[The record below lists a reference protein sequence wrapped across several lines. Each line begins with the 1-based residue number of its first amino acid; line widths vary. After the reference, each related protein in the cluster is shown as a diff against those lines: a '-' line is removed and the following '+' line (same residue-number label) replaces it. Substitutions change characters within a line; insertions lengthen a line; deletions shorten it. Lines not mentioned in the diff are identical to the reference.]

1 MSLGW
6 TRLEWVGLIILEGR
20 GPRYIEEEPIYIYI
34 LILLKICLIYIF
46 FHKPRGAGAL
56 WDPPESVP
64 V

>member
-1 MSLGW
+1 MGW
-6 TRLEWVGLIILEGR
+6 ADDFGGERAKVHRR
-20 GPRYIEEEPIYIYI
+20 GAYIYIYI